1 MGKGPLLHEGK
12 AKIIYQTEDADK
24 LIIYYK
30 DDTTAGDGVKRAQ
43 ISGKGPLSLK
53 ISDYFFRLLAK
64 EGVRTHFLETL
75 NEREML
81 VEKVKIIPLE
91 VVVRNIAAGSIAKRL
106 GLTEG
111 EPLPRTIVEFYY
123 KDDSLGDP
131 LVNRYHILALGAASV
146 EEMDK
151 LEEEALLVNSILEPH
166 LLERDLILVDFKLE
180 FGRTEQGEIVLADE
194 ISPDSCRFWDR
205 ESQEKLDKD
214 RFRRDMGGV
223 AEAYSEVYRRLCEN

>member
-24 LIIYYK
+24 LIVYYK
-30 DDTTAGDGVKRAQ
+30 DDTTAGDGAKRAQ
-43 ISGKGPLSLK
+43 LSGKGPLSLK

-81 VEKVKIIPLE
+81 VEKVEIIPLE

-111 EPLPRTIVEFYY
+111 KPLPRTIVEFYY

-146 EEMDK
+146 E
-151 LEEEALLVNSILEPH
+151 
-166 LLERDLILVDFKLE
+166 
-180 FGRTEQGEIVLADE
+180 
-194 ISPDSCRFWDR
+194 
-205 ESQEKLDKD
+205 
-214 RFRRDMGGV
+214 
-223 AEAYSEVYRRLCEN
+223 